1 MIEDHFVIYLAFS
14 VNGQPVCIFFIS
26 SSKLKFLITQEGA
39 DNGGTDIN

>member
-14 VNGQPVCIFFIS
+14 VNGQPLCIFFIS
-26 SSKLKFLITQEGA
+26 SSELKLLIMQEEA